1 MRSLLGFL
9 LALLFSLQSLQA
21 QHIVSGNVINNNNQP
36 LLGVTVVI
44 QSDSRQTLTL
54 KDGSF
59 TFYNVKT
66 AKDTILISSTSF
78 TAKKIAIDFTNNP
91 TINLGKIILSINEII
106 LPGVEILGREKVS
119 YSSDYSF
126 AATKIQSPQKDI
138 PQSLSIITNELFNDK
153 MKFHLNEAIS
163 DAAGINLYS
172 GNDEYA
178 IRGFK
183 AENAHLINGMRTFN
197 SVLVSPLLVN
207 IDRIEIIKGPTSILY
222 GNADPGGNINM
233 VSKKPLATTKANA
246 EIAVGSY
253 NTLRTQ
259 ADLTGKLSSNAKW
272 LYRFNA
278 GFENGN
284 SFRNGIEKSAL
295 MLAPSVSFIP
305 NKKWQLNADITF
317 QSFNNVL
324 DRGQPGIN
332 KNNNL
337 LNTPIN
343 LSVSQPGDKLEEQ
356 DITAILAASYN
367 LNSKLSFNSSL
378 LIHKTIQD
386 IKEHGIRGY
395 ISDDSVSL
403 YYLNRNYDATVINMS
418 NYATYQFK
426 TSKYQH
432 QLMGGF
438 DVAASAIE
446 INKFNGELPSFGNG
460 AGIVA
465 KFSLK
470 NPSYITRPIANYVQS
485 AKMVNDPVGEEY
497 INYGLYLQ
505 EQISI
510 GKWQMLMGLRYSI
523 YTEEEAAATTTEE
536 VEGVILPRIGLV
548 YKATPTISFFGTYNK
563 GFDPFEKSF
572 TVQIFKDPY
581 KPLFSELLE
590 AGVKAEL
597 FNKRFFGTL
606 SAYQLGVNNIA
617 VNANDISNPDLFI
630 QRGKDKAV
638 GVETELRGNLLSNLS
653 ASFTFAYN
661 LAKIKESTIASEVNT
676 IKENAPKFASS
687 SWLKYTVAKG
697 GLKGLQ
703 FSVGHSH
710 QSLRNTLVKGL
721 TMPGYTIFQT
731 GLGYNYKKYK
741 IAFNVDNLFNTMYW
755 NSGYNYASKWPGL
768 PRSMMIKIGYQ
779 IK

>member
-1 MRSLLGFL
+1 
-9 LALLFSLQSLQA
+9 
-21 QHIVSGNVINNNNQP
+21 
-36 LLGVTVVI
+36 
-44 QSDSRQTLTL
+44 
-54 KDGSF
+54 
-59 TFYNVKT
+59 
-66 AKDTILISSTSF
+66 
-78 TAKKIAIDFTNNP
+78 
-91 TINLGKIILSINEII
+91 
-106 LPGVEILGREKVS
+106 
-119 YSSDYSF
+119 
-126 AATKIQSPQKDI
+126 
-138 PQSLSIITNELFNDK
+138 
-153 MKFHLNEAIS
+153 
-163 DAAGINLYS
+163 
-172 GNDEYA
+172 
-178 IRGFK
+178 
-183 AENAHLINGMRTFN
+183 
-197 SVLVSPLLVN
+197 
-207 IDRIEIIKGPTSILY
+207 
-222 GNADPGGNINM
+222 
-233 VSKKPLATTKANA
+233 
-246 EIAVGSY
+246 
-253 NTLRTQ
+253 
-259 ADLTGKLSSNAKW
+259 
-272 LYRFNA
+272 
-278 GFENGN
+278 
-284 SFRNGIEKSAL
+284 
-295 MLAPSVSFIP
+295 
-305 NKKWQLNADITF
+305 
-317 QSFNNVL
+317 
-324 DRGQPGIN
+324 
-332 KNNNL
+332 
-337 LNTPIN
+337 
-343 LSVSQPGDKLEEQ
+343 
-356 DITAILAASYN
+356 
-367 LNSKLSFNSSL
+367 
-378 LIHKTIQD
+378 
-386 IKEHGIRGY
+386 
-395 ISDDSVSL
+395 
-403 YYLNRNYDATVINMS
+403 
-418 NYATYQFK
+418 
-426 TSKYQH
+426 
-432 QLMGGF
+432 
-438 DVAASAIE
+438 
-446 INKFNGELPSFGNG
+446 
-460 AGIVA
+460 
-465 KFSLK
+465 
-470 NPSYITRPIANYVQS
+470 
-485 AKMVNDPVGEEY
+485 
-497 INYGLYLQ
+497 
-505 EQISI
+505 
-510 GKWQMLMGLRYSI
+510 MLMGLRYSI

-779 IK
+779 IN

>member
-1 MRSLLGFL
+1 MYF
-9 LALLFSLQSLQA
+9 
-21 QHIVSGNVINNNNQP
+21 
-36 LLGVTVVI
+36 
-44 QSDSRQTLTL
+44 D
-54 KDGSF
+54 
-59 TFYNVKT
+59 
-66 AKDTILISSTSF
+66 
-78 TAKKIAIDFTNNP
+78 
-91 TINLGKIILSINEII
+91 EIT
-106 LPGVEILGREKVS
+106 LPGVEILGREKKS

-126 AATKIQSPQKDI
+126 ASTKLQTPQKDI
-138 PQSLSIITNELFNDK
+138 AQSLSIITNELFNDK

-163 DAAGINLYS
+163 DAAGINPYS
-172 GNDEYA
+172 GNDEYT

-207 IDRIEIIKGPTSILY
+207 IDRIEVIKGPTSVLY

-233 VSKKPLATTKANA
+233 VTKKPIATPKANA
-246 EIAVGSY
+246 EIAFGSY
-253 NTLRTQ
+253 NTVRAQ
-259 ADLTGKLSSNAKW
+259 ADLTGKLTDNAKW

-284 SFRNGIEKSAL
+284 SFRTGIEKGAL
-295 MLAPSVSFIP
+295 MLAPSISFIP
-305 NKKWQLNADITF
+305 NRKWQLNADLSY

-324 DRGQPGIN
+324 DRGQPGLN

-337 LNTPIN
+337 TNTPIN
-343 LSVSQPGDKLEEQ
+343 LTVSQPGDKLEEQ
-356 DITAILAASYN
+356 DISTILAANYKV
-367 LNSKLSFNSSL
+367 NSKLSLNSSL

-395 ISDDSVSL
+395 ITDDSVSL
-403 YYLNRNYDATVINMS
+403 YYLGREYDATVFNMS

-426 TSKYQH
+426 LANYQH

-446 INKFNGELPSFGNG
+446 ITKFNGELPSLGNG

-470 NPSYITRPIANYVQS
+470 NPNYIARPVASYIQS
-485 AKMVNDPVGEEY
+485 GKTVNDPVGEEY
-497 INYGLYLQ
+497 VNYGLYLQ
-505 EQISI
+505 DQISI
-510 GKWQMLMGLRYSI
+510 GKWQMLMGFRYSI
-523 YTEEEAAATTTEE
+523 YSEEEATTTTEE
-536 VEGVILPRIGLV
+536 VEGVILPRVGLV
-548 YKATPTISFFGTYNK
+548 YKATPNVSFFGTYNK

-572 TVQIFKDPY
+572 TVQIFKDPF

-590 AGVKAEL
+590 VGVKAEL

-606 SAYQLGVNNIA
+606 STYQLGVNNIA

-630 QRGKDKAV
+630 QRGKDKAF
-638 GVETELRGNLLSNLS
+638 GIESELRGNLLSNLS

-661 LAKIKESTIASEVNT
+661 LAKIKESTIASEINT
-676 IKENAPKFASS
+676 IKENAPKFSSS
-687 SWLKYTVAKG
+687 SWMKYTFDKG
-697 GLKGLQ
+697 SLKGLQ
-703 FSVGHSH
+703 LSVGHSH

-721 TMPGYTIFQT
+721 TLPAYSIVQA

-741 IAFNVDNLFNTMYW
+741 IAFNVDNLFDTKYW
-755 NSGYNYASKWPGL
+755 NSGYNYASKWPGM
-768 PRSMMIKIGYQ
+768 PRNMMIKIGYQ